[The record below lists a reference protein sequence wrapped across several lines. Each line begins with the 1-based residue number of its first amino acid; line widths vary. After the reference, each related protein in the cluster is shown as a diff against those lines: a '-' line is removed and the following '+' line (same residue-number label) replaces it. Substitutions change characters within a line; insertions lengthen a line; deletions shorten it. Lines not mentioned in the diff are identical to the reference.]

1 MIKRMGT
8 TLLHPCC
15 SIIVTLWWG
24 WAAACRLAPSK
35 MQPAD
40 LGKCQGGQAA
50 PPPPRQVNELG
61 RGVAATVPWETCRQ
75 QITLP
80 GWATTLLPLC
90 GQRSGCWE
98 LSESCSQQV
107 LEGTVDILGCIT
119 APLPSSLSR
128 EKGGCHAGLDNYP
141 SLRGERSKQV
151 CWKAQLSCW
160 AGLGW
165 AGLSLDLTEQL

>member
-1 MIKRMGT
+1 MLQHHSDVVVRMSFCLPPST
-8 TLLHPCC
+8 FEDATCRSWKVP
-15 SIIVTLWWG
+15 G
-24 WAAACRLAPSK
+24 WAGSS
-35 MQPAD
+35 
-40 LGKCQGGQAA
+40 

-141 SLRGERSKQV
+141 SLRGKRSKQV